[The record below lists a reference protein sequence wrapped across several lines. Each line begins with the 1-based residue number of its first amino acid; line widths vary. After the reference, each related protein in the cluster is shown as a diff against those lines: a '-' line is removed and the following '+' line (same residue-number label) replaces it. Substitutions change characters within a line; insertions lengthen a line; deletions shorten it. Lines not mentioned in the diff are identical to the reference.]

1 MYYYLFILAIGAER
15 LVELGVAQ
23 RNAKWSIAHGGKE
36 FGQDHYP
43 AMVSIHALLL
53 VSCIVEV
60 WVLGRP
66 FIGWLGWPMVA
77 VVVLSTVVRW
87 RSVAA
92 LGKHWNSRLIV
103 IPGAPLVHG
112 GLYRWMRHPNYAAV
126 AAEVAA
132 LPLVHS
138 AWLTAIV
145 FSIANALVLSVR
157 IRAENAALW
166 PTPEQS
172 PLRNTPSDP
181 RSTAR

>member
-1 MYYYLFILAIGAER
+1 MYYYLFILAIGVER
-15 LVELGVAQ
+15 LVELVVAQ

-36 FGQDHYP
+36 FGRDHYP
-43 AMVSIHALLL
+43 AMVSMHTLLL

-60 WVLGRP
+60 WALGRP
-66 FIGWLGWPMVA
+66 FIPWLGWPMLA

-87 RSVAA
+87 RCVAA
-92 LGKHWNSRLIV
+92 LGKRWNPRLIV
-103 IPGAPLVHG
+103 IPGAPLVRD
-112 GLYRWMRHPNYAAV
+112 GLYRWVRHPNYTAV

-157 IRAENAALW
+157 IRAENAALGY
-166 PTPEQS
+166 
-172 PLRNTPSDP
+172 
-181 RSTAR
+181 A